1 MWVRRSPG
9 QIEVDHQLKLRI
21 ANAIHTAMVY
31 LMVSQAGRQEGLIIG
46 REAWSIKHHHR
57 RDVVVICG
65 AW

>member
-31 LMVSQAGRQEGLIIG
+31 LMVRQAGRQEGLIH
-46 REAWSIKHHHR
+46 REGSMVHQASSSS
-57 RDVVVICG
+57 
-65 AW
+65 